1 VTACFGVAEEQAR
14 AVVIAEH
21 GTPLTAAQAL
31 FGLAVPAQQIQ
42 RRAPHQGKVLSAR
55 VLARPMDILPA
66 LHL

>member
-1 VTACFGVAEEQAR
+1 
-14 AVVIAEH
+14 
-21 GTPLTAAQAL
+21 LTAAQAL